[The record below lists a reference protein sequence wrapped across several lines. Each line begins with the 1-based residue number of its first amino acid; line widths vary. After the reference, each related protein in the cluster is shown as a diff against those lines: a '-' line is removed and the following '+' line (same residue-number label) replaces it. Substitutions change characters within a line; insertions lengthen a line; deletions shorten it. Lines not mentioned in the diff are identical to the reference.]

1 MKHVFSLPKCPG
13 TLLPGRGQR
22 TRARGGAKREPCAAI
37 LWRGSH
43 SRSALPHNAA
53 CRPGSGKAHTLQLSN
68 ANDSHYEWTCG
79 ECKDMWLGRLS
90 HTPHKPLT
98 ADARHSAARHDRES
112 NGDADLTLAA
122 DRTIDADVLA
132 MSKSLAHWTTPQKR
146 APECRVVKCIKAFLF
161 FLQIVVRCGT
171 PRAVPTRTV
180 VPATTMLFSFV

>member
-1 MKHVFSLPKCPG
+1 MDG
-13 TLLPGRGQR
+13 GRGHAGVPKGS
-22 TRARGGAKREPCAAI
+22 RARQYCGVVHTPEARCHTTQHVGLVLARPIHSSLVTQTIAI
-37 LWRGSH
+37 TSGHVGNGRICGS
-43 SRSALPHNAA
+43 
-53 CRPGSGKAHTLQLSN
+53 
-68 ANDSHYEWTCG
+68 
-79 ECKDMWLGRLS
+79 RLS